1 MIKLFRTLFDIP
13 IHEFLGK
20 EIKCFLLLILYT
32 VTNLIFPTFV
42 SLIIDRG
49 IANSDLKRTIILS
62 LLMLFIGILS
72 VVFQYFQQI
81 SFYRLGQELVVN
93 IKQKAYKTLIR
104 SNIKFWTQNSIGDTL
119 IILEDDIAILEN
131 LLTSTL
137 SNCIVNIFVIIG
149 ISLFIF
155 SIEWKCGILV
165 FMLAF
170 GFAKFQRA
178 FGPAMEKSMDKLRK
192 DIGGLASY
200 TSETLQ
206 NANDLQAA
214 GYEKIIC
221 EKYSKLNEDVVSSTI
236 QQTKV
241 VAGAQSAGNLFNIL
255 GLLIVISFGAYQVIN
270 GSITVGVLFA
280 LTVYVQRLYGPIVSI
295 SNAYIEIK
303 NSLPKVKKII
313 NLLETPYVIE
323 SGEYVPA
330 KKGFESLKLEDISFS
345 YDGKKVLKSFNFDI
359 KKGEILGIV
368 GENGIGKSTIL
379 KLILNLLVPDHG
391 KILLNDIS
399 IRDYD
404 NDFIR
409 KQIGYIG
416 QNGVLISGT
425 LREILDPSNLC
436 SDFEIQQ
443 MMHEFGLSID
453 RFEQKLDTYIDE
465 NHRNLSGGE
474 FQKIALI
481 RAFLEKKELY
491 LLDEPTSAIDE
502 KSEEQ
507 LCIKIQEKLNGKT
520 AIIITHRPRILNICD
535 RVVRMTNR
543 NV

>member
-1 MIKLFRTLFDIP
+1 MIKFFRTLFDIP

-81 SFYRLGQELVVN
+81 SFYRLGQELVVH

-303 NSLPKVKKII
+303 NSLPKVTKII

-379 KLILNLLVPDHG
+379 KLILNLLAPDHG

-481 RAFLEKKELY
+481 RAFLETKELY

-535 RVVRMTNR
+535 RVVRMTNK